1 MKKLQS
7 GLLVLALLLALT
19 ACAASAP
26 SGQQETMYLRQS
38 EFSEETTR
46 VLALLDE
53 EFIFF
58 DFIVD
63 DTVKSAAV
71 ECWVYEDGAWVSQGA
86 ISAKITAPENQ
97 IALQMK
103 DDSYSIFIMDESGHS
118 KYSASEMDFSF
129 ENTTQQLSGIADSP
143 TPIVVGEEIPLW
155 VKIGNDKDVIA
166 STMDFRTADCSAGVA
181 VTVTFYDTEE
191 P

>member
-1 MKKLQS
+1 M
-7 GLLVLALLLALT
+7 
-19 ACAASAP
+19 
-26 SGQQETMYLRQS
+26 
-38 EFSEETTR
+38 
-46 VLALLDE
+46 LALLDE
-53 EFIFF
+53 ELIFF
-58 DFIVD
+58 DFLVD

-71 ECWVYEDGAWVSQGA
+71 ECWVYEDGAWVGKGA
-86 ISAKITAPENQ
+86 ITAKITARENQ
-97 IALQMK
+97 LALQMK

-118 KYSASEMDFSF
+118 KYSAPEMDLGF
-129 ENTTQQLSGIADSP
+129 ENTAQQLSGIADSP

-155 VKIGNDKDVIA
+155 VKIGNDKGAIA